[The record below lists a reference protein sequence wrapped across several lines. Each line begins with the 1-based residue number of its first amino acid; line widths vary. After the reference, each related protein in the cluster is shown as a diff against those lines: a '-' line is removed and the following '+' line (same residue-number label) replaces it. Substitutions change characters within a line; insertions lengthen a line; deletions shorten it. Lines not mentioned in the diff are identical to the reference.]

1 MLHVSFSKNFSFA
14 SWIPLFS
21 VNFLVFKETYSFYGS
36 TIPIL
41 NKSKLETPSMV
52 LLLSGVN
59 IIPIIM
65 KVLLTLFI
73 SNLIFFSLYPLP
85 HLPCFSGLLSNT
97 FALSIPSLFH
107 NRSPVTKPSSKADVL
122 NQYFSSCFNN
132 STAPLSPLNYNP
144 NISLF
149 FVQCFYYWV
158 MSSTKPHYWFIDVF
172 FNGKYIQIYI
182 CCVNN
187 GNMMDIYQH
196 NNKTI
201 GN

>member
-1 MLHVSFSKNFSFA
+1 MNST
-14 SWIPLFS
+14 IFS
-21 VNFLVFKETYSFYGS
+21 VNFLVFKEPFSFYGS

-41 NKSKLETPSMV
+41 NRSKLEIPSMV
-52 LLLSGVN
+52 LLLSELKYHSYHN
-59 IIPIIM
+59 ES
-65 KVLLTLFI
+65 LTYFI
-73 SNLIFFSLYPLP
+73 YLKSKFFSLYPLP
-85 HLPCFSGLLSNT
+85 HLQCFSGLLSNT

-107 NRSPVTKPSSKADVL
+107 NGSPVTKPSSKADVL

-196 NNKTI
+196 NNKTV